1 LSLFFLGLVLFSCI
15 AVGYPFLTEFMPKA
29 GKSLLEAQP
38 LIWVIGFALL
48 FELAT
53 GFNGHIIS
61 MSKYYRF
68 NIYVMLFLAV
78 LTTVLNFFLFK
89 TSLGILGIYFL
100 RHFAYGFNL
109 AKIGFNYY
117 KFKVS
122 PFTIEMLYSVILATL
137 AISVAIILPD
147 FSYHFINL
155 VYKPALVLIIFFVG
169 NHFMKIYPLEKYLN
183 KEFFK

>member
-1 LSLFFLGLVLFSCI
+1 
-15 AVGYPFLTEFMPKA
+15 
-29 GKSLLEAQP
+29 
-38 LIWVIGFALL
+38 
-48 FELAT
+48 
-53 GFNGHIIS
+53 
-61 MSKYYRF
+61 
-68 NIYVMLFLAV
+68 MLFLAV
-78 LTTVLNFFLFK
+78 PTTVLNLFFIRN
-89 TSLGILGIYFL
+89 TSLGILGISISYAISL
-100 RHFAYGFNL
+100 TCFNL

-183 KEFFK
+183 KEFFKSILKF